1 MRDDRRPEADDGFT
15 PPMRPSSPS
24 SPSRP
29 VVVWDLPTRLFHWL
43 VVVLVAAAYVTSR
56 LNWMDWHARIGETL
70 LALILF
76 RLLWGCFGS
85 ETARFGNFLASPA
98 AALHHLRQVFRREAD
113 QQVGHNPAGGWMVLL
128 LLILLLGETLSG
140 LYVNND
146 VSDAGPL
153 THLVPASISN
163 AITVLHTI
171 LWNALLAAVV
181 LHLLAIALYALA
193 KGHDLVRPMLTGRK
207 RLPAGI
213 GAPRLAP
220 AARALLSLAGAAAV
234 VILLATYL

>member
-1 MRDDRRPEADDGFT
+1 
-15 PPMRPSSPS
+15 
-24 SPSRP
+24 
-29 VVVWDLPTRLFHWL
+29 
-43 VVVLVAAAYVTSR
+43 
-56 LNWMDWHARIGETL
+56 
-70 LALILF
+70 
-76 RLLWGCFGS
+76 
-85 ETARFGNFLASPA
+85 
-98 AALHHLRQVFRREAD
+98 
-113 QQVGHNPAGGWMVLL
+113 
-128 LLILLLGETLSG
+128 LLGETLSG